1 MEVTSVSFHFDLLP
15 GRERLWLVVAAAYM
29 EVDERGVGGVAG
41 GPGYTKE
48 DDAHAFKTAHEIPR
62 GDENTGSGLTGSRN
76 TGSGLTGTGSGLAG
90 GSSNAGPH
98 DSNAAN
104 KLDPRVD
111 SDRDGRSGVSGSNTQ
126 SQSGIGETLSK
137 TAAAVTGDSVGGAS
151 AQHDNRGTT
160 SGNNNNLGE
169 YSMKDATEHATSQH
183 QVGQPGIAD
192 AEHRGDTHKHQ
203 GANDP
208 LDQPGHRDTHAI
220 RDTKN
225 QAERRL
231 DPSTDAPGSHG
242 PESST
247 GPVGQNPD
255 SVRHGSLT
263 GHLPGAP
270 GGQGLQKTSTGEGT
284 GKEYV
289 KSTGLRAEGGDF
301 DASRPGAGKE
311 ADSKSDCI
319 CLCLWYPTIFELKE
333 TRRMR
338 RRRKRT
344 LQQRVFKIG
353 DEANSL
359 VS

>member
-1 MEVTSVSFHFDLLP
+1 M
-15 GRERLWLVVAAAYM
+15 
-29 EVDERGVGGVAG
+29 
-41 GPGYTKE
+41 
-48 DDAHAFKTAHEIPR
+48 
-62 GDENTGSGLTGSRN
+62 TGSSN
-76 TGSGLTGTGSGLAG
+76 TGSGLTGTGSGLTGGSSNAGPHDRNAANKLDPRVDSDRDGRSGLTGSSNTGSGLTGAGSGLTG

-98 DSNAAN
+98 DSYAAN
-104 KLDPRVD
+104 KFDPRVD

-126 SQSGIGETLSK
+126 SQGGIGETLAK
-137 TAAAVTGDSVGGAS
+137 AAAAVTGGSVGGAS
-151 AQHDNRGTT
+151 AQHDNRGST
-160 SGNNNNLGE
+160 SGNNNNLSG
-169 YSMKDATEHATSQH
+169 YSMKDATEHATSQR

-242 PESST
+242 PKSSS

-270 GGQGLQKTSTGEGT
+270 GGEGLQKTSTGEGT

-289 KSTGLRAEGGDF
+289 KSTGLQAEGGDF

-319 CLCLWYPTIFELKE
+319 CLCLWYPTIFESKE

-338 RRRKRT
+338 RRRKRA
-344 LQQRVFKIG
+344 LQQRVFKIV

>member
-1 MEVTSVSFHFDLLP
+1 M
-15 GRERLWLVVAAAYM
+15 
-29 EVDERGVGGVAG
+29 
-41 GPGYTKE
+41 
-48 DDAHAFKTAHEIPR
+48 
-62 GDENTGSGLTGSRN
+62 TGSSN
-76 TGSGLTGTGSGLAG
+76 TGSGLTGTGSGLTG
-90 GSSNAGPH
+90 GFSNAGPH

-111 SDRDGRSGVSGSNTQ
+111 SDRDGRSGLTGSSNRGSRLTGSNYGSSNAGPHDTNTANKLDPRVDSDRDGRSDVSGSNTQ
-126 SQSGIGETLSK
+126 SQGGIGETLPK
-137 TAAAVTGDSVGGAS
+137 AAAAVTGGSVGGAFT
-151 AQHDNRGTT
+151 QHDNRGTT
-160 SGNNNNLGE
+160 SGNNNNLSE
-169 YSMKDATEHATSQH
+169 YSMKDATEHATSQR

-225 QAERRL
+225 EAERRL

-242 PESST
+242 PESTS
-247 GPVGQNPD
+247 GRVGQDPH
-255 SVRHGSLT
+255 SVRQGSLT

-284 GKEYV
+284 GKEYA
-289 KSTGLRAEGGDF
+289 KSTGLQAEGGDF

-319 CLCLWYPTIFELKE
+319 CLCLWLPAHL
-333 TRRMR
+333 
-338 RRRKRT
+338 
-344 LQQRVFKIG
+344 RVERDSSSTSTEEMCSSTAGIQNCG
-353 DEANSL
+353 RG
-359 VS
+359 

>member
-1 MEVTSVSFHFDLLP
+1 M
-15 GRERLWLVVAAAYM
+15 
-29 EVDERGVGGVAG
+29 
-41 GPGYTKE
+41 
-48 DDAHAFKTAHEIPR
+48 
-62 GDENTGSGLTGSRN
+62 TGSSN
-76 TGSGLTGTGSGLAG
+76 TGSGLTGTGSGLTGGSSNAGPHDRNAANKLDPRVDSDRDGRSGLTGSSNTGSGLTGAGSGLTG

-98 DSNAAN
+98 DSYAAN
-104 KLDPRVD
+104 KFDPRVD

-126 SQSGIGETLSK
+126 SQGGIGETLAK
-137 TAAAVTGDSVGGAS
+137 AAAAVTGGSVGGAS
-151 AQHDNRGTT
+151 AQHDNRGST
-160 SGNNNNLGE
+160 SGNNNNLSG
-169 YSMKDATEHATSQH
+169 YSMKDATEHATSQR

-220 RDTKN
+220 RDTKEA
-225 QAERRL
+225 AERKL
-231 DPSTDAPGSHG
+231 DPRNDDNSHG
-242 PESST
+242 PRSSS
-247 GPVGQNPD
+247 GVVGQDPH
-255 SVRHGSLT
+255 SVRQGSLT

-270 GGQGLQKTSTGEGT
+270 GGEGLQKTSTGEGT

-289 KSTGLRAEGGDF
+289 KSTGLQAEGGDF

-319 CLCLWYPTIFELKE
+319 CLCLWYPTIFESKE

-338 RRRKRT
+338 RRRKRA
-344 LQQRVFKIG
+344 LQQRVFKIV